1 MDLSNK
7 KTGMIVLIGILWI
20 VITVLGWKEQYMAG
34 MYLGIVLML
43 LHMMLGTAKGGK
55 LSSKMIIYPFL
66 IWALLWIVSFT
77 LSKYYADIFAQ
88 MTPSFNILGLHPS
101 FAWTI
106 LTYWIGG
113 ILTLTIGFILL
124 KDEWLSEKDWQE
136 FKEKIQMIEDKGV
149 E

>member
-7 KTGMIVLIGILWI
+7 KTGMIILIGILWI
-20 VITVLGWKEQYMAG
+20 VITVLGWKEQYIAG
-34 MYLGIVLML
+34 MYLGVVLML
-43 LHMMLGTAKGGK
+43 LHMMLGAAKGSK

-66 IWALLWIVSFT
+66 IWAALWIVGFS

-88 MTPSFNILGLHPS
+88 ITPNFTILGLHPS

-124 KDEWLSEKDWQE
+124 KDEWLSEKDWEE
-136 FKEKIQMIEDKGV
+136 FKQKIQMIENKGV